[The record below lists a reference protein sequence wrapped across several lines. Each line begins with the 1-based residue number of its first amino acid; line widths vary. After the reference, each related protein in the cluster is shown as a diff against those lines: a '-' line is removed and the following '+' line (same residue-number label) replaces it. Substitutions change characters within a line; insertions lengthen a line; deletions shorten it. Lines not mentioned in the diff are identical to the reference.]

1 MLVDFDARQQEM
13 DFTGGSG
20 IMDYELY
27 FARSD
32 VWSKKQKQTKKHLDG
47 FVSYKHAAFGFTW
60 C

>member
-32 VWSKKQKQTKKHLDG
+32 VLK
-47 FVSYKHAAFGFTW
+47 
-60 C
+60 